1 MESKN
6 KLAKMLAYKI
16 SPSSISGR
24 VSVPPSKSHTL
35 RAIFWASVAQGTSII
50 HNALASP
57 DSEAMIQAC
66 EQLGAKILRKSTHL
80 EITGT
85 SQLTLPR
92 DTSINAGS
100 SGIVFRFFT
109 ALAAIFSE
117 KITITG
123 SSQLQRRPI
132 APLVR
137 ALENFGATFSY
148 EGDPYSLPFSV
159 LGPIS
164 SGYTEVL
171 GDDSQYASALAIA
184 CSLAEGPF
192 SFTIINPKERPWF
205 ALTLW
210 WLDFLAI
217 PYVQS
222 EDTYSFEGNA
232 RPQAFSY
239 TVGGDFSTA
248 AFLAAAALLS
258 QSPHPTYLEN
268 LNIDDIQGDKE
279 LFFLL
284 KKLGANITFEN
295 NTMIIFPSTFSGGNI
310 DMDLFIDALPI
321 LAVLCCF
328 ATSSSYLYNA
338 RGAKDKES
346 DRIIAITQELQ
357 KMGACIQPC
366 HDGLLINPSPLY
378 GASMHSHNDHRIA
391 MALSIAAMH
400 ASGESIIYDTG
411 CVEKTFPNFIQI
423 LNSLHA
429 NVQEHHEYIS
439 LRPAHSGQDIVRQGS
454 R

>member
-1 MESKN
+1 
-6 KLAKMLAYKI
+6 MLTYKI
-16 SPSSISGR
+16 SPSSISGS
-24 VSVPPSKSHTL
+24 VDVPPSKSHTL
-35 RAIFWASVAQGTSII
+35 RAIFWASLSRGTSTI
-50 HNALASP
+50 NNPLESP

-66 EQLGAKILRKSTHL
+66 KQLGAKIYKKSSSL

-85 SQLTLPR
+85 PHLRLPK
-92 DTSINAGS
+92 DIAIDAGS

-117 KITITG
+117 KVTITG

-132 APLVR
+132 APLIR

-148 EGDPYSLPFSV
+148 QRDPYTLPFSV

-171 GDDSQYASALAIA
+171 GEDSQYASALAMA

-205 ALTLW
+205 KLTLW
-210 WLDFLAI
+210 WLEQLAI
-217 PYVQS
+217 PYSQS
-222 EDTYSFEGNA
+222 EENTYSFVGKSRPEG
-232 RPQAFSY
+232 FSY
-239 TVGGDFSTA
+239 TVGGDFSSA
-248 AFLAAAALLS
+248 AFLAVAALLS
-258 QSPHPTYLEN
+258 QSPHPTYLRN
-268 LNIDDIQGDKE
+268 LNMQDVQGDKE
-279 LFFLL
+279 LFVLL
-284 KKLGANITFEN
+284 KKLGANIVFEN
-295 NTMIIFPSTFSGGNI
+295 DIVIIFPSTISGGNI
-310 DMDLFIDALPI
+310 DMDPFIDALPI

-328 ATSSSYLYNA
+328 ATSPSHLYNA

-346 DRIIAITQELQ
+346 DRIVAITEELQ

-378 GASMHSHNDHRIA
+378 GASMFSHNDHRIA

-400 ASGESIIYDTG
+400 ASGDSSISDTE
-411 CVEKTFPNFIQI
+411 CVKKTFPNFIQI

-429 NVQEHHEYIS
+429 NIQEYHEPIS
-439 LRPAHSGQDIVRQGS
+439 MWTTGSGQDLIGS
-454 R
+454 CPC